1 MCGERGWKRMR
12 INLVEQL
19 LSKGLMSKDSQ
30 LDLWGSDRRVLYIA
44 YQDFMNFLKVH
55 WELVGKE
62 AGEVELK
69 EKING
74 YFCEKPKELEEF
86 VHLWCGIWMKKWK
99 ERVKLNLEKED
110 PRRWRKIDKLL
121 SKAEPIWKQLKN
133 RNQLKD
139 LVIEALI
146 RNGEICGTS
155 ILAEDMLKA
164 ELGLCIERK
173 AYTEDRELLLGVVN
187 NTLRKVR
194 KISRSKGPLIFIKID
209 RRFFQLLEE
218 DIR

>member
-1 MCGERGWKRMR
+1 MQ
-12 INLVEQL
+12 IDIIEQL
-19 LSKGLMSKDSQ
+19 LYKSLGNRNPH
-30 LDLWGSDRRVLYIA
+30 LDLWGSDRKVLYIA
-44 YQDFMNFLKVH
+44 YQDLMNFLKVH
-55 WELVGKE
+55 WGLVDKE
-62 AGEVELK
+62 ANEVELK

-74 YFCEKPKELEEF
+74 YFCEKPQELEEF
-86 VHLWCGIWMKKWK
+86 VHLWSGIWMKKWK
-99 ERVKLNLEKED
+99 ERVKLILEKED
-110 PRRWRKIDKLL
+110 RQHWKKIDRLL
-121 SKAEPIWKQLKN
+121 SKAEPMWRQLKN

-146 RNGEICGTS
+146 KNGEICGTS

-164 ELGLCIERK
+164 ELGLCAEKEAYIE
-173 AYTEDRELLLGVVN
+173 ERERLLDIVN
-187 NTLRKVR
+187 NILGKVR

>member
-1 MCGERGWKRMR
+1 MQ
-12 INLVEQL
+12 INIIEQL
-19 LSKGLMSKDSQ
+19 LSKALRSRNPQ
-30 LDLWGSDRRVLYIA
+30 LDLWGSDRKVLYIA
-44 YQDFMNFLKVH
+44 YQDLMNFLKVH
-55 WELVGKE
+55 WELVDKGADE
-62 AGEVELK
+62 FELK

-74 YFCEKPKELEEF
+74 YFCEKPQELEEF
-86 VHLWCGIWMKKWK
+86 IHLWSGIWMKKWK
-99 ERVKLNLEKED
+99 ERVKLILEKGNQQHWK
-110 PRRWRKIDKLL
+110 RINKLL
-121 SKAEPIWKQLKN
+121 NKAGPIWKQLKN

-164 ELGLCIERK
+164 ELGLCAEGK
-173 AYTEDRELLLGVVN
+173 LYTEERERLLDVVN
-187 NTLRKVR
+187 NVLGKVR

>member
-1 MCGERGWKRMR
+1 
-12 INLVEQL
+12 V
-19 LSKGLMSKDSQ
+19 D
-30 LDLWGSDRRVLYIA
+30 
-44 YQDFMNFLKVH
+44 
-55 WELVGKE
+55 KE
-62 AGEVELK
+62 ANEVELK

-74 YFCEKPKELEEF
+74 YFCEKPQELEEF
-86 VHLWCGIWMKKWK
+86 VHLWSGIWMKKWK
-99 ERVKLNLEKED
+99 ERVKLILEKED
-110 PRRWRKIDKLL
+110 RQHWKRIDRLL
-121 SKAEPIWKQLKN
+121 SKAEPMWRQLKN

-164 ELGLCIERK
+164 ELGLCAEKEFYMEER
-173 AYTEDRELLLGVVN
+173 ERLLDVVN
-187 NTLRKVR
+187 NILGKVR

>member
-1 MCGERGWKRMR
+1 MQ
-12 INLVEQL
+12 IDIIEQL
-19 LSKGLMSKDSQ
+19 LLKGLRSRDPQ
-30 LDLWGSDRRVLYIA
+30 LDLWGSDRKVLYIA
-44 YQDFMNFLKVH
+44 HQDLMNFLKAH
-55 WELVGKE
+55 WGLVDKE
-62 AGEVELK
+62 ADEVELK

-74 YFCEKPKELEEF
+74 YFSEKPQELEEF
-86 VHLWCGIWMKKWK
+86 VQLWSGIWIKKWK
-99 ERVKLNLEKED
+99 ERVKLILEKED
-110 PRRWRKIDKLL
+110 RQRWRRIDRLL
-121 SKAEPIWKQLKN
+121 SKSEPIWKQLKN

-155 ILAEDMLKA
+155 ILAEDLLKA
-164 ELGLCIERK
+164 ELGLCVERK
-173 AYTEDRELLLGVVN
+173 AYMEERESLLSVVN
-187 NTLRKVR
+187 NVLGKVR

>member
-1 MCGERGWKRMR
+1 MRKERGLKRMQ

-19 LSKGLMSKDSQ
+19 LSKGLRSRNPQ
-30 LDLWGSDRRVLYIA
+30 LDLWGSDRKVLYIA
-44 YQDFMNFLKVH
+44 YQDLMNFLKVH
-55 WELVGKE
+55 WGLVGKE

-69 EKING
+69 EKIDG
-74 YFCEKPKELEEF
+74 YFCKKPQELEEF
-86 VHLWCGIWMKKWK
+86 VHLWSGIWMKKWK
-99 ERVKLNLEKED
+99 ERVKLILEKGD
-110 PRRWRKIDKLL
+110 QQRWRKIDMLFN
-121 SKAEPIWKQLKN
+121 KAEPIWNQLKN

-146 RNGEICGTS
+146 TNGEICGTS

-164 ELGLCIERK
+164 ELGLCAERK
-173 AYTEDRELLLGVVN
+173 AYTEERERLFGVLNNVLG
-187 NTLRKVR
+187 KVR

-209 RRFFQLLEE
+209 KRFFQLLEE